1 MTKKICLL
9 QSMSQEPYII
19 WLSLTVHLCKMMI
32 SLGVLFIFS
41 KFWFFGLLVGDR
53 GVKGQKMIQNEKNS
67 ICHTPYLRNHI
78 SYDFDLWYFMCKMI
92 ISPGF
97 IFIFSKIWFSGL
109 LGGHKKVNK
118 SPKWQKILSV
128 PLDISGAIHHMIVI
142 CGTQV

>member
-1 MTKKICLL
+1 MAQDDKKNLL

-19 WLSLTVHLCKMMI
+19 WLSLMVHLCRMMI
-32 SLGVLFIFS
+32 FIFS
-41 KFWFFGLLVGDR
+41 KFWFFGLLIGDW
-53 GVKGQKMIQNEKNS
+53 GLKWQKMRKILS
-67 ICHTPYLRNHI
+67 VTLHI
-78 SYDFDLWYFMCKMI
+78 SGIIHHDFDLWYFMCKMI